1 MNTPKPS
8 FAVVGPAGSGK
19 SKHAVEIA
27 DCYGRSNIV
36 DEYVPGSTVEK
47 FDHLYLS
54 QFFVPGINNY
64 SLDEILGYMEGR
76 SL

>member
-19 SKHAVEIA
+19 SKHAVAIA

-36 DEYVPGSTVEK
+36 DEYILDSKVEK

-54 QFFVPGINNY
+54 QYIVPGINNY
-64 SLDEILGYMEGR
+64 SLEEILGYMEGR
-76 SL
+76 NL